1 MLLVLALGSK
11 EPLVTLV
18 AAVAMAVRL
27 VFEEVLEALVEA
39 AVMLVKEAWVLVVD
53 TAKEA
58 FLLEAEVVV

>member
-58 FLLEAEVVV
+58 LLLEAEVVL